1 LEHQERMFK
10 MASIYP
16 TKSNSKPTSY
26 KFKVCLGRDEHN
38 KQILRC
44 KTWTPPAGL
53 TPAKELKAAQTAA
66 SIWETELRTKG
77 FEQEKQPEKPK
88 RVRVADYIEHT
99 WFPLEIENGERKP
112 TTITF
117 YRSMVSLI
125 CDYFDTDYIQDI
137 THTDIEKYLMY
148 LRTKHAG
155 RSGAGLSAKSLRHQ
169 YATLKLIFAD
179 AQKRDL
185 IFKNPMDR
193 VDAPKLQKHPVDA
206 FTEREAQQFFAA
218 LGDCTLDFRCILQ
231 LLITTGI
238 RRGECT
244 GLKWKDIDIETKTIK
259 ICRNVTYSAGN
270 GIVVGTPKTEN
281 SMRVVPLMDSTLSLL
296 LQYRKQMQTEHP
308 NAILNDAYLFPN
320 TTSVFEPRDPN
331 NITRRLK
338 RFMKRHDLPD
348 LSPHDLRHSCATL
361 LLSQGADI
369 KSVQEILGHANASTT
384 LNFYVKADLRQMQ
397 AATEKYAAAFNL

>member
-1 LEHQERMFK
+1 

-16 TKSNSKPTSY
+16 TKKDGKTVSY
-26 KFKVCLGRDEHN
+26 KFKACLGRDEYN
-38 KQILRC
+38 KQIIRC
-44 KTWTPPAGL
+44 TTWMPPTGL

-66 SIWETELRTKG
+66 AVWETELKTKG
-77 FEQEKQPEKPK
+77 SEKEKKPEKPK
-88 RVRVADYIEHT
+88 RVRISDYIENT

-117 YRSMVSLI
+117 YRSMVALI
-125 CDYFDTDYIQDI
+125 SDYFKKDYLQEI
-137 THTDIEKYLMY
+137 TPTDIEKYLMY
-148 LRTKHAG
+148 LRTKHEG
-155 RSGAGLSAKSLRHQ
+155 RNGAGLSSKSLRHQ

-185 IFKNPMDR
+185 IDKNPMDK

-206 FTEREAQQFFAA
+206 FTEREAQYFFSV
-218 LGDCTLDFRCILQ
+218 LGECPLDFRCILQ
-231 LLITTGI
+231 LLITTGM
-238 RRGECT
+238 RRGECA
-244 GLKWKDIDIETKTIK
+244 GLKWKDLDAESKTIK
-259 ICRNVTYSAGN
+259 ISRNVTYSAGN

-281 SMRVVPLMDSTLSLL
+281 SIRTVPLMDSTLALL
-296 LQYRKQMQTEHP
+296 LQYKKQMQTEHP
-308 NAILNDAYLFPN
+308 RTILKEAYLFPN

-331 NITRRLK
+331 TITRRLK
-338 RFMKRHDLPD
+338 RFMKRHSLPD

-384 LNFYVKADLRQMQ
+384 LNFYVKADLQQMQ